1 MRLWMFILEYVC
13 VCVGGGV
20 GVGGEC
26 ISTSLGRNR
35 RYLSSLI
42 EFRFELAD

>member
-1 MRLWMFILEYVC
+1 MC
-13 VCVGGGV
+13 VWGGG
-20 GVGGEC
+20 GGGGEC